1 MVLRMSSGHSNCQYK
16 VAGYGHSKRCS
27 TDGRRFAIRLWE
39 ESAGHHVG
47 YAACYGCARWT
58 VRNTKAENDKS
69 PYIFEEYSPRRSGVS
84 CGPMRHAVGRRGRQ
98 H

>member
-27 TDGRRFAIRLWE
+27 ADARRFAVRVWE

-58 VRNTKAENDKS
+58 VRLA
-69 PYIFEEYSPRRSGVS
+69 
-84 CGPMRHAVGRRGRQ
+84 RQ
-98 H
+98 VAYMAPCSEIA